1 MNTIFFDKYFDSINK
16 TVVSISP
23 EKLIEISTLVMEVTI
38 KEKKIILVG
47 NGGSAA
53 MASHVAVDFT
63 KAAKVRAVNF
73 NEADLITCFA
83 NDYGYDQWVVEALK
97 AYADPEDLIILISS
111 SGKSANIINGALQA
125 RKMGLKVIA
134 LSGFANENPLR
145 KLGDI
150 ELWAD
155 SSQYNVVEMSH
166 HIWLLAIVDYVIA
179 ANTKEKVK

>member
-1 MNTIFFDKYFDSINK
+1 MNTIFFDNYFNSINT
-16 TVVSISP
+16 TVLSVNLD
-23 EKLIEISTLVMEVTI
+23 KLIEISSLVIDAAT
-38 KEKKIILVG
+38 KENKIIIVG

-63 KAAKVRAVNF
+63 KAARVRAVNF

-111 SGKSANIINGALQA
+111 SGRSANIINGALQA
-125 RKMGLKVIA
+125 RKMGLKVIT

-145 KLGDI
+145 QLGDI
-150 ELWAD
+150 ELWAN

-179 ANTKEKVK
+179 ANTKEIVK